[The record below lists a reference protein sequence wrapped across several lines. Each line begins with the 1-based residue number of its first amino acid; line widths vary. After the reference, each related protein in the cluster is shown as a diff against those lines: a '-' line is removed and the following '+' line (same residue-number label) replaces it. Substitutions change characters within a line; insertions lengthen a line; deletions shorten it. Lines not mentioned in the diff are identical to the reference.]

1 MLLLLQLLKREL
13 MEWVE
18 LLGKGRNT
26 SVLLQEFKKRF
37 VSLSTLDRRMLD
49 TSKVLLF
56 IKCVDLLDQEKV
68 GFLLKTDEGITK
80 DSGLVK
86 WVCGCFDK

>member
-1 MLLLLQLLKREL
+1 

-18 LLGKGRNT
+18 ILGKGRNT

-68 GFLLKTDEGITK
+68 GPSWRQRKGSRPTGPWLRGTTAVSTNGESGVTK
-80 DSGLVK
+80 GHH
-86 WVCGCFDK
+86 